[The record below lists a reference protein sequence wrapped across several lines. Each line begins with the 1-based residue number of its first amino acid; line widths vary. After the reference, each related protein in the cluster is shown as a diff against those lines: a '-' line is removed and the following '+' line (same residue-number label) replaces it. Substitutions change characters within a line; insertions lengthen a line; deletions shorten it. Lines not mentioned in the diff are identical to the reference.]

1 MTEILKKW
9 GYKVPLRDG
18 DFSVVTINGREVYQG
33 KITVTPEEAKEII
46 EQSDKIFH
54 NRRSS
59 QRTVNAY
66 KTDIDN
72 NRWKVNGES
81 LKFREDGAL
90 VDGRHRLLAVAQGDK
105 PMEFLFVA
113 NLEKG
118 VEDTL
123 DIGMLRSLESAFA
136 FHGIDYEKGAGAVIK
151 YKLTL
156 DKGVRFQHTSTTAS
170 GFTRQELV
178 QEFLDNVDEY
188 NHATAYAADINKQS
202 RHTLTKTE
210 VGSLYVYLTKTMG
223 IDPSVVEKFFLNLVS
238 TPRNSNNI
246 YARAMERFDDRKVY
260 KTGRT
265 PRLNEF
271 IRCWNSYVAGKISHN
286 VHMSEDEWFRLPNK
300 KVHAI
305 GTIRHNVSKANE
317 LQK

>member
-1 MTEILKKW
+1 MTKFFEKN
-9 GYKVPLRDG
+9 GYKVPLREG
-18 DFSVVTINGREVYQG
+18 DFSVVTIDGREIYQG
-33 KITVTPEEAKEII
+33 KITVTPQDARQII

-59 QRTVNAY
+59 QRTVTAY
-66 KTDIDN
+66 KSDMDN
-72 NRWKVNGES
+72 NKWKNNGES

-90 VDGRHRLLAVAQGDK
+90 IDGRHRLLAVAQGDK

-113 NLEKG
+113 NLEEG

-136 FHGIDYEKGAGAVIK
+136 FNGIDYEKGAGAVIK

-156 DKGVRFQHTSTTAS
+156 DKGVRFQHVSTTAS

-188 NHATAYAADINKQS
+188 NHATAYAANINKES
-202 RHTLTKTE
+202 GRVLTKTE
-210 VGSLYVYLTKTMG
+210 VGSIYVYLTKTMG
-223 IDPSVVEKFFLNLVS
+223 IDSNIVERFFLNLVS
-238 TPRNSNNI
+238 SPRNAKNI
-246 YARAMERFDDRKVY
+246 YTRAMERFADRKVY

-265 PRLNEF
+265 QRLNEF

-286 VHMSEDEWFRLPNK
+286 VHMDDDEWFRVPDK
-300 KVHAI
+300 KVRAI
-305 GTIRHNVSKANE
+305 GTIRHNSPKTNE
-317 LQK
+317 LER